1 VNLADFQKKVAGLT
15 GRNSLLG
22 QAVAQAAQ
30 MTQDKARELA
40 PKRTGKLASTI
51 LADIQD
57 DLAFRLTAGTKYA
70 AIQEYGGEVH
80 GRPYLRFRG
89 RSGGWVT
96 VKKVKIPARPYL
108 RPAMAQAPDFLRDRL
123 EELMKGLTK

>member
-1 VNLADFQKKVAGLT
+1 MNLADFQKKVAGLT
-15 GRNSLLG
+15 GREGLLA
-22 QAVAQAAQ
+22 QAVSLAAQ
-30 MTQDKARELA
+30 QTQEKARELA

-70 AIQEYGGEVH
+70 AIQEYGGEIR

-89 RSGGWVT
+89 RSGSWVT
-96 VKKVKIPARPYL
+96 VRKVKIPARPYL

-123 EELMKGLTK
+123 EELMKRLMK